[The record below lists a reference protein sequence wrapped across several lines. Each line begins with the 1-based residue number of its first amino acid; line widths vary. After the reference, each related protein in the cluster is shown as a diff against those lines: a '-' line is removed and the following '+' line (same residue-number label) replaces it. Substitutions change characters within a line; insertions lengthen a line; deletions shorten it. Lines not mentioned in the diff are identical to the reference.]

1 MTVKVLSPNLWN
13 SKEVLHWNG
22 CICKKSA
29 CDVEDLGSIPGS
41 GRSPGEGNGNL
52 LQYSCL
58 RNPMDRGASIQ
69 FSLSVVSGSL
79 RPHGLQHTRL
89 PCPTPTPGA
98 CSNSRPSSPWG
109 HPTISSSVVPFSS
122 CLQSFPA
129 SRSFLMSQFFASG
142 GQKIGVSASSISP
155 SREYSGL
162 ISFRIDWFDLLA
174 VQGTL
179 KSLLQ
184 HPAQKHQFF
193 GAQLS
198 LIEEPSRLY
207 SSWGRKRVEH
217 DLVTKQQQ

>member
-1 MTVKVLSPNLWN
+1 MRL
-13 SKEVLHWNG
+13 
-22 CICKKSA
+22 
-29 CDVEDLGSIPGS
+29 D
-41 GRSPGEGNGNL
+41 
-52 LQYSCL
+52 
-58 RNPMDRGASIQ
+58 IQ
-69 FSLSVVSGSL
+69 FSHSVGSHL
-79 RPHGLQHTRL
+79 CDPMD
-89 PCPTPTPGA
+89 CNTPGFA
-98 CSNSRPSSPWG
+98 VQHQLPELAQTHVRQVCEAIQPSHPLSSP
-109 HPTISSSVVPFSS
+109 HPFSS

-207 SSWGRKRVEH
+207 SS
-217 DLVTKQQQ
+217 

>member
-1 MTVKVLSPNLWN
+1 MNLGVCGGSVIKN
-13 SKEVLHWNG
+13 LPANAGNAG
-22 CICKKSA
+22 C
-29 CDVEDLGSIPGS
+29 IPGS
-41 GRSPGEGNGNL
+41 GKSPGEGNGNL

-142 GQKIGVSASSISP
+142 GQKIGVSASASILP
-155 SREYSGL
+155 MN
-162 ISFRIDWFDLLA
+162 
-174 VQGTL
+174 VQGWFPLGWT
-179 KSLLQ
+179 
-184 HPAQKHQFF
+184 
-193 GAQLS
+193 G
-198 LIEEPSRLY
+198 
-207 SSWGRKRVEH
+207 
-217 DLVTKQQQ
+217 